1 MITDT
6 AIHRLERWA
15 NESRA
20 RENRANKG
28 HSDGHSED
36 GSEDGGRVTPQRP
49 FFMGVGLHKPHIPWV
64 MPQRFLDMQL
74 ALNDTDVAVRD
85 VPPQN
90 YCNASLYICD
100 NVYTGLPWEPAAK
113 TVQQGV

>member
-6 AIHRLERWA
+6 AIHRLEQWA

-20 RENRANKG
+20 RESRANEG
-28 HSDGHSED
+28 HG
-36 GSEDGGRVTPQRP
+36 EDGGSTAQRP
-49 FFMGVGLHKPHIPWV
+49 FFMGVGLHKPHTPWV

-74 ALNDTDVAVRD
+74 ALNDTDVASRD

-113 TVQQGV
+113 TAQQGV